1 MSATMMTISISSK
14 RKFRDF
20 SRGGIVKRKLL
31 SIIAV
36 AMSAYILAGCATV
49 RAYERENL
57 ADPIME
63 RQNQFAK
70 QSLEQKFFS
79 TREGSI
85 GGASGI
91 GGGCGCAK

>member
-1 MSATMMTISISSK
+1 MKTA
-14 RKFRDF
+14 
-20 SRGGIVKRKLL
+20 L
-31 SIIAV
+31 STV
-36 AMSAYILAGCATV
+36 VVMAMFAMCAGGCATV
-49 RAYERENL
+49 RAYEREKL

-70 QSLEQKFFS
+70 QTLEQKFFS

>member
-1 MSATMMTISISSK
+1 MNEILKRLVCVALLGACAT
-14 RKFRDF
+14 
-20 SRGGIVKRKLL
+20 
-31 SIIAV
+31 
-36 AMSAYILAGCATV
+36 GCATV
-49 RAYERENL
+49 RAYEREKL

-63 RQNQFAK
+63 RDNQFAK
-70 QSLEQKFFS
+70 QTLEQKFFS

>member
-1 MSATMMTISISSK
+1 
-14 RKFRDF
+14 
-20 SRGGIVKRKLL
+20 LL
-31 SIIAV
+31 LLP
-36 AMSAYILAGCATV
+36 ILLLGGCAAV
-49 RAYERENL
+49 KSYDRDRL
-57 ADPIME
+57 GDPIME
-63 RQNQFAK
+63 RADQFGK

>member
-1 MSATMMTISISSK
+1 MNKFISAVVVCSLSVWSS
-14 RKFRDF
+14 
-20 SRGGIVKRKLL
+20 
-31 SIIAV
+31 
-36 AMSAYILAGCATV
+36 GCANV
-49 RAYERENL
+49 RAYEREKL

-63 RQNQFAK
+63 RQSQFAK
-70 QSLEQKFFS
+70 QTLEQKFFS

>member
-1 MSATMMTISISSK
+1 MTISISS
-14 RKFRDF
+14 RGKFRDF
-20 SRGGIVKRKLL
+20 FNGGIVKRVLL
-31 SIIAV
+31 G
-36 AMSAYILAGCATV
+36 ILAAVTSAMVMAGCVTV
-49 RAYERENL
+49 RAYERESL

-85 GGASGI
+85 GGATGI

>member
-1 MSATMMTISISSK
+1 MRS
-14 RKFRDF
+14 
-20 SRGGIVKRKLL
+20 VL
-31 SIIAV
+31 SVCVAV
-36 AMSAYILAGCATV
+36 VAVGLAVQGCATV
-49 RAYERENL
+49 KPYEREKL

-63 RQNQFAK
+63 RQNQFSK
-70 QSLEQKFFS
+70 QTLEQKFFS